1 MVADPRDYDAQD
13 TAEAFDED
21 NLDDDDTGPDAHEFK
36 TFEELPD
43 VFDETQRLGD
53 SGDGRAYDESEFRE
67 DLVDDEDLE
76 RDPLAAVSTDD
87 EDELT
92 GSADDEVELE
102 FTPDVE
108 RLRGAQGSAAHFE
121 TRRELSDADLKDLGY
136 MDDADKE
143 PTDAESS

>member
-1 MVADPRDYDAQD
+1 MAADPLDYDAQD

-43 VFDETQRLGD
+43 VFDATQKLGD
-53 SGDGRAYDESEFRE
+53 SDDGRAYDESEFRE

-76 RDPLAAVSTDD
+76 RDPLATLSTD
-87 EDELT
+87 EDDDPT

-136 MDDADKE
+136 LDDADKE
-143 PTDAESS
+143 TTDGQPS